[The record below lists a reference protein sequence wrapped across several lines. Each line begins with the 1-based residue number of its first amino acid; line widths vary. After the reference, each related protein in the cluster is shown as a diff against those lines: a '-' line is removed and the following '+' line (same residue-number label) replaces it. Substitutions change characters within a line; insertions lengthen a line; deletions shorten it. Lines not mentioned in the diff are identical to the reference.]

1 MFLSLLQEKK
11 KEKKTKS
18 SERKAQRYFPF
29 RSSLP
34 LLSSLL
40 AEPSD
45 LFPPFSPTRESPNS
59 GDDATAISR
68 SLSLARSRGRS
79 TNQPTHPH
87 PWLLEEEVAA
97 AAEEEEVRRRHAA
110 ATRRKRRG
118 GGGGG
123 GDRVGGGCG
132 IGGGGG
138 GQQRQPCFSPSSMTR
153 PCSARR

>member
-1 MFLSLLQEKK
+1 MYMFLSLLQEKK
-11 KEKKTKS
+11 KEKKNIS

-45 LFPPFSPTRESPNS
+45 LFPPLLTHARIAQFR
-59 GDDATAISR
+59 R
-68 SLSLARSRGRS
+68 RRHRHLSLSLSCALARTLHQP

-87 PWLLEEEVAA
+87 PRLLEEEEEVAA
-97 AAEEEEVRRRHAA
+97 AAEEEEFRRRHAA

-118 GGGGG
+118 E
-123 GDRVGGGCG
+123 VEVVE
-132 IGGGGG
+132 IGWEVVAALEVVVVVSSGSHAF
-138 GQQRQPCFSPSSMTR
+138 RQ
-153 PCSARR
+153 AR